1 MVVTLVPTGCAA
13 AQGTERVNCVKTKQR
28 EVTWS
33 GERGD
38 RERER
43 SSQVSLSTDW
53 VIEGTRRKIQ
63 RKSTLI
69 FHYFLWKAIM
79 SRGRDKEGDKS
90 RERERERERDRDRD
104 RDRDSDRQTDKDRK
118 KDSDKVLFIYL
129 VIIMFYCC
137 FLLLLLFCCCCL
149 GFFWGEG
156 MTYY

>member
-90 RERERERERDRDRD
+90 RERERERERETETETETETGI
-104 RDRDSDRQTDKDRK
+104 QTDKQTKTERK
-118 KDSDKVLFIYL
+118 TATKFYLFI
-129 VIIMFYCC
+129 
-137 FLLLLLFCCCCL
+137 
-149 GFFWGEG
+149 
-156 MTYY
+156 